1 MVGPAIGALNALSI
15 RWGKSC
21 SAKITDIRDELSIAR
36 AARETGGKAE
46 STDTRNTLRGVDRPS
61 ISVVDSIAIDDLI
74 ENWP

>member
-1 MVGPAIGALNALSI
+1 MPI
-15 RWGKSC
+15 RWGKSS

-36 AARETGGKAE
+36 AARETWGKAE
-46 STDTRNTLRGVDRPS
+46 STDTRNALRGVDRPS